1 MIGSGGWWHDE
12 HMTCRPSILRLSTA
26 TSLALALAACGGDD
40 GGAGL
45 DDYGGDELVGEGDEA
60 ESGGFTSSAEGT
72 SDEGGE
78 TSGADT
84 GDENLDGADD
94 SQPETGTDTTDT
106 TDTTTGEPACNDV
119 DPVILYLS
127 PDDSNSSSS
136 PAQIEDR
143 VLDEGAQNIGDI
155 SIRPWEFM
163 NYYGFPY
170 EAAADGSLAI
180 YGAAQ
185 PIEGV
190 AGQYAMQLAVASE
203 TMTSEDR
210 PPMNV
215 TLVMDT
221 SGSMAGEAIE
231 LLRETGKVIAAQLR
245 VGDRVSMVEWD
256 TQNTWTLAGYQVT
269 GPSDPVVLDAID
281 ALEAGGG
288 TDLNAG
294 LESGYELAQA
304 VYDAGAINRLVLISD
319 GGANAGVTE
328 ADLIAENAA
337 YGGADGIYLV
347 GVGVASSATS
357 YYDELMDTV
366 TDVGKGAS
374 VYVGNSAEAQRM
386 FGEQFLSTMA
396 ISARDVQVEL
406 TLPPGFEI
414 IKFSGEE
421 FSGDP
426 KEIEPQHIAPNDA
439 IVFYQQVETCAPE
452 LVTADT
458 PIGVKLTWLDVWTFE
473 PRELTQEWTFGEL
486 FGSDPGLMLKG
497 AAVLAYA
504 DALIAYKDAL
514 DGETSAALQPAIDAV
529 ALAQAAR
536 PDDADLQRISS
547 VLASLSAP

>member
-1 MIGSGGWWHDE
+1 VIGSKASRHTPG
-12 HMTCRPSILRLSTA
+12 MTSRLPLSRLSST
-26 TSLALALAACGGDD
+26 TLLAFALAACSDD
-40 GGAGL
+40 GGSSE
-45 DDYGGDELVGEGDEA
+45 DDYGGDELVGEDEA
-60 ESGGFTSSAEGT
+60 VSADSSDWG
-72 SDEGGE
+72 SDGGE
-78 TSGADT
+78 TSGA
-84 GDENLDGADD
+84 GSDEGLDEGDGADD
-94 SQPETGTDTTDT
+94 SQPETGTDTTGE

-119 DPVILYLS
+119 DPVVLYLS

-143 VLDEGAQNIGDI
+143 VLDENGHDIGDI

-190 AGQYAMQLAVASE
+190 EGRYDMQLAVASE

-245 VGDRVSMVEWD
+245 VGDTVSMVEWD
-256 TQNTWTLAGYQVT
+256 TQTMWTLAGYQVT

-294 LESGYELAQA
+294 LVSGYELAQA

-337 YGGADGIYLV
+337 FGGADGIYLV
-347 GVGVASSATS
+347 GVGVASSADS
-357 YYDELMDTV
+357 YHDALMDTV

-374 VYVGNSAEAQRM
+374 VFVGNSSEAQRM
-386 FGEQFLSTMA
+386 FGEQFLATMA

-414 IKFSGEE
+414 VKFSGEE

-458 PIGVKLTWLDVWTFE
+458 PVGVKLTWLDVWTFE
-473 PRELTQEWTFGEL
+473 PQELSQEWTFGEL
-486 FGSDPGLMLKG
+486 FGSDPGLMRKG

-514 DGETSAALQPAIDAV
+514 DGEAQTAALQPAIDAV
-529 ALAQAAR
+529 TLAQAAL
-536 PDDADLQRISS
+536 PDDVDLQRIAS
-547 VLASLSAP
+547 VLANLSAP